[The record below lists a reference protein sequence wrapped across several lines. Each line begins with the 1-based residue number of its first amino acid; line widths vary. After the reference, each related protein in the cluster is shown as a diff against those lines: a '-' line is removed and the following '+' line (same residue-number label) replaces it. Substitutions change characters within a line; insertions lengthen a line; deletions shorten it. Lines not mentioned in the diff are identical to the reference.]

1 MIQSRSAILYLLCAV
16 TALATTTCG
25 SQSNKLAGPSDD
37 RTDGSVAMRLVIP
50 KALQQ
55 SVARV
60 EYVISASDMETIS
73 GTLPIVG
80 NAASG
85 TITGIA
91 PGTDRLF
98 VLNAYD
104 TSGELSHTGSAVTTI
119 EAGVTAD
126 VRIQLLP
133 VSGAADVDG
142 DFGDTPLFPK
152 ALELIGTWQLEVAD
166 TDGFEFSYTFAS
178 DGRFNNRISGAFLSA
193 LRQIDEL
200 QDIDLGQLD
209 QFDGGTLVLS
219 GTWTPAEGT
228 LDLDFDQLNIE
239 LFGSLPLIGRIDIGI
254 LEEDLGDGAEF
265 DLAFTCSISNDQLRL
280 RGPSLTLGVP
290 LAAENAAGTAID
302 ELTELS
308 GIGKAGLL
316 QIGSVVGGAIRD
328 RNLDE
333 VVLVRVQ

>member
-1 MIQSRSAILYLLCAV
+1 MAV
-16 TALATTTCG
+16 
-25 SQSNKLAGPSDD
+25 
-37 RTDGSVAMRLVIP
+37 RLVIP

-55 SVARV
+55 SVAGV
-60 EYVISASDMETIS
+60 EYVISASDMVTMS

-85 TITGIA
+85 TITGIV
-91 PGTDRLF
+91 PGSDRLF
-98 VLNAYD
+98 VLNAYGA
-104 TSGELSHTGSAVTTI
+104 SGVLSHTGSALAVI
-119 EAGVTAD
+119 VAGVTAD

-133 VSGAADVDG
+133 VSGSADVDG

-152 ALELIGTWQLEVAD
+152 ALELIGTWQLEVAATENFD
-166 TDGFEFSYTFAS
+166 FSYTFEAG
-178 DGRFNNRISGAFLSA
+178 GRFSNRVSGAFLSA
-193 LRQIDEL
+193 LKQLDEL
-200 QDIDLGQLD
+200 QGIDFGQLD

-219 GTWTPAEGT
+219 GTWTPGDGT
-228 LDLDFDQLNIE
+228 LDLDFDKLDIE
-239 LFGSLPLIGRIDIGI
+239 LFGSLPLIGRIDVGI
-254 LEEDLGDGAEF
+254 LEENLGEGSEF
-265 DLAFTCSISNDQLRL
+265 ELAFTCSISDDQLRL

-290 LAAENAAGTAID
+290 LAAEDAAGTAVD

-316 QIGSVVGGAIRD
+316 QIGSVVGSAISD